1 MKRKRQVS
9 LSEYLQKRESLKGLV
24 LLMDI
29 RHPLKDTDL
38 QLLEWAAG
46 NELPVLILLTKA
58 DKFNAGPRKNIVQ
71 QVRRDLV
78 AFGDRVRVEA
88 FSSLKGVGIDR
99 LAEVLT
105 EWYFADA
112 AAELESSDD

>member
-1 MKRKRQVS
+1 M
-9 LSEYLQKRESLKGLV
+9 
-24 LLMDI
+24 
-29 RHPLKDTDL
+29 
-38 QLLEWAAG
+38 
-46 NELPVLILLTKA
+46 
-58 DKFNAGPRKNIVQ
+58 Q

-99 LAEVLT
+99 LVEVLT

-112 AAELESSDD
+112 AAELNPVTTEAIATQSPTAFMGGFFMRP